1 MLEVLEFDV
10 GVDLGGVE
18 VGVADTPDVKTG
30 RPATRERTPFGQR
43 LHTLREQAGLSQQ
56 QLAERLGLTQRAYA
70 HWERNP
76 VALRPDQLLNLAQVL
91 NVSVDELVGTNGT
104 RKRGTGPTG
113 KMKQLFEAAS
123 RLPRSQQQKIT
134 ALLEPFIAHHAQR

>member
-1 MLEVLEFDV
+1 MQALSLTK
-10 GVDLGGVE
+10 DLS
-18 VGVADTPDVKTG
+18 AYTPDVQTG
-30 RPATRERTPFGQR
+30 RPTTRERTPFGQR

-76 VALRPDQLLNLAQVL
+76 VALRPDQLLSLAEAL
-91 NVSVDELVGTNGT
+91 NVSVDDLVGSNGKK
-104 RKRGTGPTG
+104 KRGAGPTG

-123 RLPRSQQQKIT
+123 RLPRSQQQKL
-134 ALLEPFIAHHAQR
+134 AAVLEAFVNQHATR